1 MSVSLYDKALLDKLK
16 NWVKDS
22 SIKITGPEETRR
34 LFEYTAD
41 QNNDKPITL
50 PLITL
55 RKSRTVTINSIQ
67 KQPLTYD
74 GYRKNNNGIK
84 GDQLNGIPITI
95 NYQIDIYTRYAEE
108 AEEYVRN
115 FIFNIINYPKV
126 KIEIPYNNS
135 RIIHDSNIRLNGE
148 VNDNSDISERL
159 VPGQFTRKTIPI
171 YIDDAYL
178 FDYRT
183 KDTLKVDTT
192 TEVVLKNSI
201 DDK

>member
-135 RIIHDSNIRLNGE
+135 RIVHDSNIRLNGE

>member
-55 RKSRTVTINSIQ
+55 RKSPTVTINSIQ

>member
-192 TEVVLKNSI
+192 TEVVLKNSV